1 MLVVQYFR
9 LLDYSPFEV
18 AMLFLFYESFGFV
31 TNLVGGWLG
40 ARIGLDLTMHIGIAM
55 QAVALGLLT
64 VPDTRLSVPR
74 GSKGASGGRRAS
86 FWQRPCCHLSCPSSR
101 RARRGQPLF
110 EALANLVV
118 YKALGLDPASHL
130 GAALHFF
137 AKDTAKIFAL
147 LVIVIYLMGLLRALL
162 SPERVREFVRGRPD
176 WQARGFAVTLG
187 AVTPFCSCS
196 SVPLFI
202 GFVEAGIPLGVTFS
216 FLIASP
222 MINEVA
228 AVILVGILGWKLAA
242 LYVGAGLLV
251 AWVGGIVMQSFRP
264 ERWVEEYV
272 WRIQMGQADL
282 AEPDRSF
289 AGRHRYAVTEV
300 TEIVGRIWRWVLLG
314 IGVGALFHGF
324 VPEQWVSAN
333 LGGDAWY
340 TVPVAVLMGIPLYSN
355 ATGVI
360 PVAEAMLT
368 KGVAV
373 GTTLA
378 LMMSVAALSL
388 PEMLILRKVIKWQ
401 ALALFAG
408 VLAVAFTLVGWGF
421 NVVA

>member
-1 MLVVQYFR
+1 MFEKLGDLV
-9 LLDYSPFEV
+9 
-18 AMLFLFYESFGFV
+18 AFV
-31 TNLVGGWLG
+31 L
-40 ARIGLDLTMHIGIAM
+40 
-55 QAVALGLLT
+55 LGLT
-64 VPDTRLSVPR
+64 P
-74 GSKGASGGRRAS
+74 GSA
-86 FWQRPCCHLSCPSSR
+86 
-101 RARRGQPLF
+101 
-110 EALANLVV
+110 V
-118 YKALGLDPASHL
+118 
-130 GAALHFF
+130 GAAVQFF
-137 AKDTAKIFAL
+137 VMDVTKIFAL
-147 LVIVIYLMGLLRALL
+147 LVIVIYVMGLLRALL
-162 SPERVREFVRGRPD
+162 SPERVRDFVRGRPD

-242 LYVGAGLLV
+242 LYVAAGLLV
-251 AWVGGIVMQSFRP
+251 AWFGGLAMQVFRP
-264 ERWVEEYV
+264 ERWVEDYV
-272 WRIQMGQADL
+272 WKIHMGQVDL
-282 AEPDRSF
+282 SEPDRSF
-289 AGRHRYAVTEV
+289 VGRHRYAVAEV
-300 TEIVGRIWRWVLLG
+300 KEIVGRIWKWVLLG

-324 VPEQWVSAN
+324 VPEGWVSEH

-340 TVPVAVLMGIPLYSN
+340 TVPAAVVMGIPLYSN

-408 VLAVAFTLVGWGF
+408 VLGIAFTLVGWGF
-421 NVVA
+421 NALGQP

>member
-1 MLVVQYFR
+1 MF
-9 LLDYSPFEV
+9 
-18 AMLFLFYESFGFV
+18 ESFGD
-31 TNLVGGWLG
+31 LV
-40 ARIGLDLTMHIGIAM
+40 AFGL
-55 QAVALGLLT
+55 LGL
-64 VPDTRLSVPR
+64 
-74 GSKGASGGRRAS
+74 
-86 FWQRPCCHLSCPSSR
+86 
-101 RARRGQPLF
+101 QPGTAAG
-110 EALANLVV
+110 EAAQ
-118 YKALGLDPASHL
+118 
-130 GAALHFF
+130 FF
-137 AKDTAKIFAL
+137 VMDVTKIFAL
-147 LVIVIYLMGLLRALL
+147 LAIVIYVMGLLRALL

-176 WQARGFAVTLG
+176 WQARGFAVGLG
-187 AVTPFCSCS
+187 ALTPFCSCS

-251 AWVGGIVMQSFRP
+251 AWFGGIVMQSFKP
-264 ERWVEEYV
+264 ERWVEDYV
-272 WRIQMGQADL
+272 WKIQMGQVDL

-289 AGRHRYAVTEV
+289 AGRHRYAVAEV
-300 TEIVGRIWRWVLLG
+300 KEIVGRIWTWVLLG

-324 VPEQWVSAN
+324 VPGQWVSEN

-340 TVPVAVLMGIPLYSN
+340 TVPAAVLMGIPLYSN

-388 PEMLILRKVIKWQ
+388 PEILILRKVIKWQ

-408 VLAVAFTLVGWGF
+408 VLAIAFTLVGWGF
-421 NVVA
+421 NAIG

>member
-1 MLVVQYFR
+1 MFEKLGDLV
-9 LLDYSPFEV
+9 
-18 AMLFLFYESFGFV
+18 AFV
-31 TNLVGGWLG
+31 L
-40 ARIGLDLTMHIGIAM
+40 
-55 QAVALGLLT
+55 LGLT
-64 VPDTRLSVPR
+64 P
-74 GSKGASGGRRAS
+74 GSA
-86 FWQRPCCHLSCPSSR
+86 
-101 RARRGQPLF
+101 
-110 EALANLVV
+110 V
-118 YKALGLDPASHL
+118 
-130 GAALHFF
+130 GAAVQFF
-137 AKDTAKIFAL
+137 VMDVTKIFAL
-147 LVIVIYLMGLLRALL
+147 LVIVIYVMGLLRALL
-162 SPERVREFVRGRPD
+162 SPERVRDFVRGRPD

-242 LYVGAGLLV
+242 LYVAAGLLV
-251 AWVGGIVMQSFRP
+251 AWFGGLAMQVFRP
-264 ERWVEEYV
+264 ERWVEDYV
-272 WRIQMGQADL
+272 WKIHMGQVDL
-282 AEPDRSF
+282 PEPDRSF
-289 AGRHRYAVTEV
+289 VGRHRYAVAEV
-300 TEIVGRIWRWVLLG
+300 KEIVGRIWKWVLLG

-324 VPEQWVSAN
+324 VPEGWVSEH

-340 TVPVAVLMGIPLYSN
+340 TVPAAVVMGIPLYSN

-408 VLAVAFTLVGWGF
+408 VLGIAFTLVGWGF
-421 NVVA
+421 NALGQL

>member
-1 MLVVQYFR
+1 V
-9 LLDYSPFEV
+9 
-18 AMLFLFYESFGFV
+18 
-31 TNLVGGWLG
+31 
-40 ARIGLDLTMHIGIAM
+40 
-55 QAVALGLLT
+55 
-64 VPDTRLSVPR
+64 
-74 GSKGASGGRRAS
+74 
-86 FWQRPCCHLSCPSSR
+86 
-101 RARRGQPLF
+101 F
-110 EALANLVV
+110 EALADAVV
-118 YKALGLDPASHL
+118 YRGLGLDPATQS

-137 AKDTAKIFAL
+137 VMDVTKIFLL
-147 LVIVIYLMGLLRALL
+147 LVLVIYLMGLLRALL

-202 GFVEAGIPLGVTFS
+202 GFVEAGVPLGVTFS

-242 LYVGAGLLV
+242 LYVGAGLFV
-251 AWVGGIVMQSFRP
+251 AWFGGLAMQAFRP

-272 WRIQMGQADL
+272 WKIQMGKVELPA
-282 AEPDRSF
+282 PDRSLI
-289 AGRHRYAVTEV
+289 GRHRYALAEV
-300 TEIVGRIWRWVLLG
+300 KEIVGRIWKWVLLG
-314 IGVGALFHGF
+314 IGVGALFHGL
-324 VPEQWVSAN
+324 VPEAWVGEH

-340 TVPVAVLMGIPLYSN
+340 TVPAAVVLGIPLYSN

-360 PVAEAMLT
+360 PVAEAMLS

-421 NVVA
+421 NLLT

>member
-1 MLVVQYFR
+1 MF
-9 LLDYSPFEV
+9 D
-18 AMLFLFYESFGFV
+18 
-31 TNLVGGWLG
+31 
-40 ARIGLDLTMHIGIAM
+40 
-55 QAVALGLLT
+55 
-64 VPDTRLSVPR
+64 
-74 GSKGASGGRRAS
+74 
-86 FWQRPCCHLSCPSSR
+86 
-101 RARRGQPLF
+101 
-110 EALANLVV
+110 ALANLLTFDL
-118 YKALGLDPASHL
+118 LGLEPESRV

-137 AKDTAKIFAL
+137 VMDVAKIFVL
-147 LVIVIYLMGLLRALL
+147 LVAVIYLMGLLRAML
-162 SPERVREFVRGRPD
+162 SPERVREFVRDRPD
-176 WQARGFAVTLG
+176 WQARGMAVTLG

-242 LYVGAGLLV
+242 LYVAAGLLV
-251 AWVGGIVMQSFRP
+251 AWFGGIAMQGFRP

-272 WRIQMGQADL
+272 WKIRMGETAMIQ
-282 AEPDRSF
+282 PDASLL
-289 AGRHRYAVTEV
+289 GRHRYAVGEV
-300 TEIVGRIWRWVLLG
+300 KEIVGRVWRWVLIG

-324 VPEQWVSAN
+324 VPAGWVTEH
-333 LGGDAWY
+333 LGGDDWY
-340 TVPVAVLMGIPLYSN
+340 TVPAAVLLGIPLYSN
-355 ATGVI
+355 ATGII

-388 PEMLILRKVIKWQ
+388 PEMLILRKVIRWP

-408 VLAVAFTLVGWGF
+408 VLTVAFTLVGWGF
-421 NVVA
+421 NLIV

>member
-1 MLVVQYFR
+1 MF
-9 LLDYSPFEV
+9 DS
-18 AMLFLFYESFGFV
+18 
-31 TNLVGGWLG
+31 LG
-40 ARIGLDLTMHIGIAM
+40 DLIAFDL
-55 QAVALGLLT
+55 LGLLPET
-64 VPDTRLSVPR
+64 
-74 GSKGASGGRRAS
+74 
-86 FWQRPCCHLSCPSSR
+86 
-101 RARRGQPLF
+101 
-110 EALANLVV
+110 
-118 YKALGLDPASHL
+118 ALGK
-130 GAALHFF
+130 ALHFF
-137 AKDTAKIFAL
+137 VMDVSKIFVL
-147 LVIVIYLMGLLRALL
+147 LVIVIYIMGLLRAML

-176 WQARGFAVTLG
+176 WQARGFAITLG

-228 AVILVGILGWKLAA
+228 AVILIGILGWELAA

-251 AWVGGIVMQSFRP
+251 AWFGGLAMQSFKP

-272 WRIQMGQADL
+272 WKIQMGQSNL
-282 AEPDRSF
+282 SEPDRSF
-289 AGRHRYAVTEV
+289 AGRHRYAVAEV
-300 TEIVGRIWRWVLLG
+300 KEIVGRIWKWVLLG

-324 VPEQWVSAN
+324 VPEQWVSEN

-340 TVPVAVLMGIPLYSN
+340 TVPAAVLTGIPLYSN

-408 VLAVAFTLVGWGF
+408 VLVIAFTLVGWGF
-421 NVVA
+421 NAIA

>member
-1 MLVVQYFR
+1 MFESLGNLVAYRLLGLEAGSALGDAIQFFVMDVAKIYVLLVV
-9 LLDYSPFEV
+9 
-18 AMLFLFYESFGFV
+18 
-31 TNLVGGWLG
+31 
-40 ARIGLDLTMHIGIAM
+40 
-55 QAVALGLLT
+55 
-64 VPDTRLSVPR
+64 
-74 GSKGASGGRRAS
+74 
-86 FWQRPCCHLSCPSSR
+86 
-101 RARRGQPLF
+101 
-110 EALANLVV
+110 
-118 YKALGLDPASHL
+118 
-130 GAALHFF
+130 
-137 AKDTAKIFAL
+137 
-147 LVIVIYLMGLLRALL
+147 VIYVMGLLRAML
-162 SPERVREFVRGRPD
+162 SPERVRAFVRGRPE
-176 WQARGFAVTLG
+176 WQARGMAVTLG

-228 AVILVGILGWKLAA
+228 AVILVGVLGWQLAA
-242 LYVGAGLLV
+242 LYVAAGLLV
-251 AWVGGIVMQSFRP
+251 AWFGGIAMQAFRP
-264 ERWVEEYV
+264 ERWVEDYV
-272 WRIQMGQADL
+272 WKIRMGQAAAVERDNSLL
-282 AEPDRSF
+282 A
-289 AGRHRYAVTEV
+289 RHRYAVAEV
-300 TEIVGRIWRWVLLG
+300 KEIVGRIWKWVLIG

-324 VPEQWVSAN
+324 VPAGWVTEH

-340 TVPVAVLMGIPLYSN
+340 TVPGAVLLGIPLYSN

-360 PVAEAMLT
+360 PVAEAMLG

-388 PEMLILRKVIKWQ
+388 PEMLILRKVIRWQ

-421 NVVA
+421 NLIV

>member
-1 MLVVQYFR
+1 VFEKLGDLV
-9 LLDYSPFEV
+9 
-18 AMLFLFYESFGFV
+18 AFV
-31 TNLVGGWLG
+31 L
-40 ARIGLDLTMHIGIAM
+40 
-55 QAVALGLLT
+55 LGLT
-64 VPDTRLSVPR
+64 P
-74 GSKGASGGRRAS
+74 GSA
-86 FWQRPCCHLSCPSSR
+86 
-101 RARRGQPLF
+101 
-110 EALANLVV
+110 V
-118 YKALGLDPASHL
+118 
-130 GAALHFF
+130 GAAVQFF
-137 AKDTAKIFAL
+137 VMDVAKIFAL
-147 LVIVIYLMGLLRALL
+147 LVIVIYVMGLLRALL
-162 SPERVREFVRGRPD
+162 SPERVRDFVRGRPD

-228 AVILVGILGWKLAA
+228 AVILIGVLGWKLAA
-242 LYVGAGLLV
+242 LYVAAGLLV
-251 AWVGGIVMQSFRP
+251 AWFGGLAMQVFRP
-264 ERWVEEYV
+264 ERWVEDYV
-272 WRIQMGQADL
+272 WKIHMGQVDL
-282 AEPDRSF
+282 PEPDRSF
-289 AGRHRYAVTEV
+289 VGRHRYAVAEV
-300 TEIVGRIWRWVLLG
+300 KEIVGRIWKWVLLG

-324 VPEQWVSAN
+324 VPEGWVSEH

-340 TVPVAVLMGIPLYSN
+340 TVPAAVVMGIPLYSN

-408 VLAVAFTLVGWGF
+408 VLGIAFTLVGWGF
-421 NVVA
+421 NALGQL

>member
-1 MLVVQYFR
+1 MFDWFANVLT
-9 LLDYSPFEV
+9 
-18 AMLFLFYESFGFV
+18 FG
-31 TNLVGGWLG
+31 
-40 ARIGLDLTMHIGIAM
+40 M
-55 QAVALGLLT
+55 
-64 VPDTRLSVPR
+64 
-74 GSKGASGGRRAS
+74 
-86 FWQRPCCHLSCPSSR
+86 
-101 RARRGQPLF
+101 
-110 EALANLVV
+110 
-118 YKALGLDPASHL
+118 LGLDPSSRM
-130 GAALHFF
+130 GAAVHFF
-137 AKDTAKIFAL
+137 IMDVVKIFFL
-147 LVIVIYLMGLLRALL
+147 LVMVIYVMGLLRALVA
-162 SPERVREFVRGRPD
+162 PEQVRAFVRGRPD
-176 WQARGFAVTLG
+176 WQARSLAVSLG

-242 LYVGAGLLV
+242 LYVLAGLVV
-251 AWVGGIVMQSFRP
+251 AWFGGIVMQRFHP
-264 ERWVEEYV
+264 ERWVEDYV
-272 WRIQMGQADL
+272 WEIQVGEADL
-282 AEPDRSF
+282 PKPDTTF
-289 AGRHRYAVTEV
+289 AGRHRYALAEV
-300 TEIVGRIWRWVLLG
+300 REIVGRIWTWVLIG

-324 VPEQWVSAN
+324 VPTGWVSEN
-333 LGGDAWY
+333 LGGDSWY
-340 TVPVAVLMGIPLYSN
+340 TVPAAVVLGIPLYSN

-360 PVAEAMLT
+360 PVAEAMLG

-388 PEMLILRKVIKWQ
+388 PEMLILRKVIRWP

-421 NVVA
+421 NAIV